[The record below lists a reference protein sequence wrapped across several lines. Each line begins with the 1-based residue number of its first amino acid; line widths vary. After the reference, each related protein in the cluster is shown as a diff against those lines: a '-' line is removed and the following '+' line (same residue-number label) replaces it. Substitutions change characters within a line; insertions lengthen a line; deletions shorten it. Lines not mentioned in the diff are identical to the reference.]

1 MRVNVVAGTE
11 KDEPVEGLRVFDD
24 PDAPAAP
31 SLLEGLR
38 DEVHDADLAA
48 APVVLPDFHHKD
60 DMEMPSSIVVATRD
74 TIRPTFTSA
83 SVNCGMALLVL
94 DTEPPNRAA
103 IEGFFRLVRERYP
116 HPPRYRTELSAAD
129 VLQCT
134 EEGARFAVDH
144 FGLDPADLERI
155 EMGGRIDTGPY
166 GGPSRLRRE
175 LPWLSVQLSRLR
187 FGSIGPTNHFVEL
200 QRVEEILDPWAA
212 DRLGVHLGQ
221 TTLQYHAGG
230 GVLTGQV
237 GRLFGSRRKDSK
249 PMRVQMA
256 VHRPVYQ
263 LGGAR
268 SRSELRRRLALY
280 FSDDAVPVSI
290 HEPEGTRLMLANAAA
305 MNYGFAFRAAT
316 YGSLRALA
324 KRSFG
329 VTGVRLAVDSPH
341 NSIYEE
347 EVDGDPAIVHRHNS
361 CRAYPASL
369 MPVGTT
375 FGEVGQALLLPGTHR
390 TSSYLCVAASGASRS
405 LHSACHGAGTIIED
419 LERSGRSLPHPGG
432 HSTLEFGYG
441 SGAPIEVP
449 HLDDRG
455 VDTALNVLVRNGLVR
470 PVARMRP
477 QAVLH

>member
-1 MRVNVVAGTE
+1 VNVISGTG
-11 KDEPVEGLRVFDD
+11 KDEPVEGIRVFDD
-24 PDAPAAP
+24 PDALAAP
-31 SLLEGLR
+31 TVLAGLR
-38 DEVHDADLAA
+38 EAVDDADLAA

-83 SVNCGMALLVL
+83 SVNCGMALIAL
-94 DTEPPNRAA
+94 DTEPPSLEA
-103 IEGFFRLVRERYP
+103 IGGFFRRLRARYP
-116 HPPRYRTELSAAD
+116 HPPRYRPELSSVD
-129 VLQCT
+129 VLRCAD
-134 EEGARFAVDH
+134 EGARFAVDH

-155 EMGGRIDTGPY
+155 EMGGRIDTHPY
-166 GGPSRLRRE
+166 GGMSRLRHE
-175 LPWLSVQLSRLR
+175 LPWVSVQLSRLR
-187 FGSIGPTNHFVEL
+187 FGSVGPTNHFVEL

-212 DRLGVHLGQ
+212 DRLGVHVGQ
-221 TTLQYHAGG
+221 TTLHYHAGG
-230 GVLTGQV
+230 GVLAGQL
-237 GRLFGSRRKDSK
+237 GRLFGPRKKEST

-268 SRSELRRRLALY
+268 SRSELQRRRSLY
-280 FSDDAVPVSI
+280 FSGRAVSASI
-290 HEPEGTRLMLANAAA
+290 REPEGARLMLANAAA

-324 KRSFG
+324 KRSLG
-329 VTGVRLAVDSPH
+329 VTGVRLVVDSPH

-347 EVDGDPAIVHRHNS
+347 EVGGRPAVVHRHNS
-361 CRAYPASL
+361 CRAYPAAL
-369 MPVGTT
+369 MPAGTT
-375 FGEVGQALLLPGTHR
+375 FGEVGQAILLPGTHR
-390 TSSYLCVAASGASRS
+390 TSSYLCVAASGAARS
-405 LHSACHGAGTIIED
+405 LNSACHGAKTIVDD
-419 LERSGRSLPHPGG
+419 LERSGRSGLHPAG

-441 SGAPIEVP
+441 TGAPLEVP

-477 QAVLH
+477 EAVLH